1 MIRVIIRKDAY
12 HDSVLLMEVNSRVKR
27 TEGLQEVVV
36 AMATPQNLQLMD
48 GLGFGGELEAAT
60 ATDLII
66 AMRSDD
72 DSLFDEVETKVDEL
86 LHASRKME
94 AGEDG
99 YRPSGLN
106 GALQLAADANL
117 AVISVAGDY
126 AWYEAKAALQAG
138 LHVMLFSNNVPIER
152 EVELK
157 KMAKEKGLLVMGP
170 DCGTAIINGVP
181 LCFANEVRRGGIG
194 IVGASGT
201 GTQEVSVLIDRLG
214 EGVSQVIGTGGRDLS
229 AQVGGLTTGQA
240 VEALKNDLETR
251 VIVVVS
257 KPPDEKVG
265 RTIIEALAASG
276 KPSVVHF
283 IGSSSKGPGRSGNVA
298 MAANL
303 EEAAVMAA
311 SALRGDDPDAVAPSL
326 EAAEIGALAAK
337 ESSGKSADQKYIR
350 GYFTGGT
357 LCDETIFILS
367 KGLGPVRSNI
377 HPDASARLKD
387 PFRSEGHTLVDLG
400 DDVFTAGRPHPMIDP
415 TGRIERIEAE
425 LDDPEIA
432 IMLLDIML
440 GHGSHPDPAGAMLPV
455 LARAKKRASERGGAL
470 TIIATV
476 VGTPGDFQ
484 GYGAQRARLEQIGVI
499 VAQSNARMARL
510 ALAIL
515 KKMKTQGRTSASA
528 RGDKLT

>member
-1 MIRVIIRKDAY
+1 MIRVVIRKDAY
-12 HDSVLLMEVNSRVKR
+12 YDSVLLMEVNSRIKR

-36 AMATPQNLQLMD
+36 AMATPQNLQLLA
-48 GLGFGGELEAAT
+48 GLGFGEELAA
-60 ATDLII
+60 AAANDFII
-66 AMRSDD
+66 AMRADN
-72 DSLFDEVETKVDEL
+72 DSLFDEVEGKVDEL
-86 LHASRKME
+86 LHASKKMGAE
-94 AGEDG
+94 GDG
-99 YRPSGLN
+99 YRPSGLK
-106 GALQLAADANL
+106 GAMQLVPDANL

-138 LHVMLFSNNVPIER
+138 LHVMLFSNNVPVER

-157 KMAKEKGLLVMGP
+157 KMAVEKGLLVMGP

-240 VEALKNDLETR
+240 VEALKNDPYTK

-257 KPPDEKVG
+257 KPPDEKVS

-283 IGSSSKGPGRSGNVA
+283 IGKGGDQDVG

-303 EEAAVMAA
+303 EEAAVMAVA
-311 SALRGDDPDAVAPSL
+311 AVRGKDPDAAAPGL
-326 EAAEIGALAAK
+326 ETAEAGAIARK
-337 ESSGKSADQKYIR
+337 ESSGKSETQKFIR

-357 LCDETIFILS
+357 LCDETLFILGR
-367 KGLGPVRSNI
+367 GLGPVRSNI
-377 HPDASARLKD
+377 HPDASLRLKD
-387 PFRSEGHTLVDLG
+387 PGRSEGHTLVDLG
-400 DDVFTAGRPHPMIDP
+400 DDVFTSGRPHPMIDP
-415 TGRIERIEAE
+415 TGRIERIETE
-425 LDDPEIA
+425 LDDQGIA

-455 LARAKKRASERGGAL
+455 LAQAKKKASERGGAL

-476 VGTPGDFQ
+476 VGTPRDFQ
-484 GYGAQRARLEQIGVI
+484 GYAVQRAKLEDIGVI
-499 VAQSNARMARL
+499 VTQSNAQMAGL

-515 KKMKTQGRTSASA
+515 NVSLRANDQNKGVAI
-528 RGDKLT
+528 